1 MRKTITTWLREPLVQ
16 FNALGVAL
24 FVLYGLLG
32 GGAPDDGADKRI
44 DVTQAEINWL
54 RERWT
59 RQWQRPPTETELRG
73 LVEDYVR
80 EEVLYRE
87 ALTMGLDRDD
97 GVVRRRMVQKL
108 ELLTEAVL
116 APPTEEQLRA
126 YFQENLDRY
135 RIPEVRSFSHVYF
148 NLDQRGEGAVADA
161 ESLLDEL
168 RNARQPVTRAPERG
182 DRFLM
187 QYDYRLHTQVE
198 VERLFGRRFAA
209 SLFEVEP
216 QSWQGPI
223 QSGYG
228 LHLVYV
234 SEVSPEAVPD
244 FEAVRSRVQVDYEAN
259 QRYEAKEALYRSLA
273 SGYEVVIDQEAVRAA
288 SMQPESSG
296 ASR

>member
-1 MRKTITTWLREPLVQ
+1 
-16 FNALGVAL
+16 
-24 FVLYGLLG
+24 
-32 GGAPDDGADKRI
+32 
-44 DVTQAEINWL
+44 
-54 RERWT
+54 
-59 RQWQRPPTETELRG
+59 
-73 LVEDYVR
+73 
-80 EEVLYRE
+80 
-87 ALTMGLDRDD
+87 
-97 GVVRRRMVQKL
+97 
-108 ELLTEAVL
+108 
-116 APPTEEQLRA
+116 
-126 YFQENLDRY
+126 
-135 RIPEVRSFSHVYF
+135 
-148 NLDQRGEGAVADA
+148 
-161 ESLLDEL
+161 L